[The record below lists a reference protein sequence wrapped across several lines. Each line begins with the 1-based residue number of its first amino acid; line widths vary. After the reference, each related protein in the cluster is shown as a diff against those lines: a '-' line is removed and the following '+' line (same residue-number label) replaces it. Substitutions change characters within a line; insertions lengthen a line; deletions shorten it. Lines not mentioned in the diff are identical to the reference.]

1 MRDALEI
8 EVDTWMRQFAAI
20 DDREH
25 ALPDPS
31 IIWLKAKVLQSAK
44 EVARASRAVT
54 PVEIISQASVASL
67 WAALLTWKWDAI
79 SSWFVSFSSRDVLF
93 AAPSV
98 NLPFVMTLA
107 VLTGITVMVAMH
119 SILVEE

>member
-20 DDREH
+20 DDRNR

-44 EVARASRAVT
+44 EAQRASRPVT
-54 PVEIISQASVASL
+54 AVEIISHAIVAAC
-67 WAALLTWKWDAI
+67 WAGLLTWKWDAI
-79 SSWFVSFSSRDVLF
+79 SSWFVGFSTNDVVLV
-93 AAPSV
+93 APLV
-98 NLPFVMTLA
+98 NLPVLMTLI
-107 VLTGITVMVAMH
+107 VLAGTTVMVAMH
-119 SILVEE
+119 SILAED

>member
-25 ALPDPS
+25 VLPDPS

-44 EVARASRAVT
+44 EVARASRPITAVE
-54 PVEIISQASVASL
+54 VISQAVVAAC

-79 SSWFVSFSSRDVLF
+79 SSWFVSFSPSDVLF

-98 NLPFVMTLA
+98 SVPFLVTLA
-107 VLTGITVMVAMH
+107 VLTGTTVMVAMH
-119 SILVEE
+119 SILAEE